1 MILEKL
7 TIDNFRQ
14 YLGRQEMVFAANK
27 GKNVTLIHGENGF
40 GKTCFLNALLWG
52 FYGRDGLTADLP
64 KPENIIPD
72 SIRENG
78 GDPHTTVASIKINFK
93 HGDQSY
99 ILLRSISLADE
110 RDSKGE
116 KTKLELAIRRTDGQT
131 INTDGREAQ
140 KIIDQML
147 PRDLRELVFFNGER
161 IDHFAME
168 ENAEDVRDAV
178 RGLLGL
184 KLIAQTIDDL
194 KSQNVRGKLRAELR
208 DNTDEETA
216 DLLATQTRL
225 ETDLS
230 NRREDLAACRKNQ
243 TACAAELATINN
255 RLEANR
261 EAHQLQQRRSLLD
274 AELGERQKVLHDLEK
289 RLSELLANDAY
300 TLFCTDLVSKGKS
313 IAHRLRAEGRI
324 PARVMN
330 DWINDLLKAEVCVC
344 GAHIP
349 TGGEAWK
356 KVEEQ
361 LTKAG
366 DPEFN
371 RAVGDLDKAIGVI
384 EGSITQTRT
393 NLGRLVEERSHAAN
407 RIAQIHEELTD
418 IKEQLG
424 SKDDQEVHKLEDA
437 REKEELRRNELLVEE
452 GSLITRIENLE
463 TELRVIASE
472 IQAKQ
477 QKRVEAQR
485 AQRRIERLEQ
495 VITLLEQI
503 LQLESEDLRIE
514 LGREVERVFRA
525 ISLHDYRLQLT
536 EQFTLRLTKL
546 IPSDGGQVAV
556 DVATSTGQRQIMS
569 LVFIASLVALAKRR
583 NEIPTILRDLHGG
596 DFPLVM
602 DSPFGQLGKEFRAA
616 VARHIPEL
624 APQLIILVS
633 STQYAGDVERELG
646 QSDRVGRRYILRYHA
661 PTKRDDANDKVS
673 IAGREF
679 TIFLKDETEHT
690 QLSEVES

>member
-14 YLGRQEMVFAANK
+14 YLGLQEMVFATGKA
-27 GKNVTLIHGENGF
+27 KNVTLIHGENGF

-72 SIRENG
+72 SVRENC
-78 GDPHTTVASIKINFK
+78 GDPHTAIASIKINFK

-99 ILLRSISLADE
+99 ILLRSITLADE

-168 ENAEDVRDAV
+168 KNAEDVRDAV

-184 KLIAQTIDDL
+184 ELIAQAIDDL
-194 KSQNVRGKLRAELR
+194 KSQNVRGKLRTELR
-208 DNTDEETA
+208 ENTDEETA
-216 DLLATQTRL
+216 DLLASQALR
-225 ETDLS
+225 ETDLQAKR
-230 NRREDLAACRKNQ
+230 NALTACRKNR
-243 TACAAELATINN
+243 AASAEKLASINN

-261 EAHQLQQRRSLLD
+261 EAHQLQQRRSVLD
-274 AELGERQKVLHDLEK
+274 AELSDRQKVLQDLEK

-300 TLFCTDLVSKGKS
+300 TLFCTELITKGKS
-313 IAHRLRAEGRI
+313 ITHRLRAEGRI

-330 DWINDLLKAEVCVC
+330 DFIHDLLKAHVCIC
-344 GAHIP
+344 GTHMP
-349 TGGEAWK
+349 EGSETWK

-384 EGSITQTRT
+384 EGSITQTRN
-393 NLGRLVEERSHAAN
+393 NLGRLVEERSNAAN

-424 SKDDQEVHKLEDA
+424 SKEDQEVHKLEDA
-437 REKEELRRNELLVEE
+437 RESEELRRDELLVEE
-452 GSLITRIENLE
+452 GSLVARIDSIE
-463 TELRVIASE
+463 TELRGLASQ

-477 QKRVEAQR
+477 QMRIEAQR
-485 AQRRIERLEQ
+485 AQRRLEQLEQ
-495 VITLLEQI
+495 VITLLEEI
-503 LQLESEDLRIE
+503 LLLESEDLRVE

-546 IPSDGGQVAV
+546 IASDGGQVSV

-616 VARHIPEL
+616 VARNIPEL

-646 QSDRVGRRYILRYHA
+646 QSERVGRRYVLRYHA
-661 PTKRDDANDKVS
+661 PTKRADANDKVT

-690 QLSEVES
+690 QLSEVDS

>member
-7 TIDNFRQ
+7 TIENFRQ
-14 YLGRQEMVFAANK
+14 YLGRQEMIFATGKA
-27 GKNVTLIHGENGF
+27 KNVTLIHGENGF

-72 SIRENG
+72 SVRENS
-78 GDPHTTVASIKINFK
+78 GDPHAATASIRINFK
-93 HGDQSY
+93 HGDQSF
-99 ILLRSISLADE
+99 ILLRSINLVDE
-110 RDSKGE
+110 RDSRGE

-131 INTDGREAQ
+131 FNTEGREAQ

-178 RGLLGL
+178 RGMLGL
-184 KLIAQTIDDL
+184 KLIAQSIDDL
-194 KSQNVRGKLRAELR
+194 KSQSVRGKLRTELR
-208 DNTDEETA
+208 DNTDQETA
-216 DLLATQTRL
+216 ELLATQARL
-225 ETDLS
+225 ETELQSRRNDLT
-230 NRREDLAACRKNQ
+230 ACRKNQ
-243 TACAAELATINN
+243 SACAEELATINN

-261 EAHQLQQRRSLLD
+261 EAHQLQQRRRVLD
-274 AELGERQKVLHDLEK
+274 AELADRQKALQELEK

-300 TLFCTDLVSKGKS
+300 TLFCTELVTKGKS
-313 IAHRLRAEGRI
+313 ITHRLRAEGRI

-330 DWINDLLKAEVCVC
+330 DFIHDLLKAQVCIC
-344 GAHIP
+344 GNHMP
-349 TGGEAWK
+349 EGSEAWK

-384 EGSITQTRT
+384 EGSITQTRS
-393 NLGRLVEERSHAAN
+393 NLGRLVEERRNAVN
-407 RIAQIHEELTD
+407 RIAQIHDDLAD

-424 SKDDQEVHKLEDA
+424 SKEDQEVHKLEDA
-437 REKEELRRNELLVEE
+437 REKAELRRDELLVQE
-452 GSLITRIENLE
+452 GSLTTKIESLD
-463 TELRVIASE
+463 TELRGVASQ

-477 QKRVEAQR
+477 QMAAEAQR
-485 AQRRIERLEQ
+485 AQRRLERLEQ

-503 LQLESEDLRIE
+503 LQLESEDLRTE
-514 LGREVERVFRA
+514 LGQEVERVFRA

-536 EQFTLRLTKL
+536 DQFTLRLTKL
-546 IPSDGGQVAV
+546 IPSDGGQVPV
-556 DVATSTGQRQIMS
+556 DVATSTGQRQVMS

-583 NEIPTILRDLHGG
+583 NEIPTILRDLQGG

-602 DSPFGQLGKEFRAA
+602 DSPFGQLGKEFRSA

-661 PTKRDDANDKVS
+661 STKRDDANDKVT

-679 TIFLKDETEHT
+679 TIFQKDDTEHT
-690 QLSEVES
+690 QLTEVD

>member
-14 YLGRQEMVFAANK
+14 YLGKQEIFFATGK

-72 SIRENG
+72 SVRENC
-78 GDPHTTVASIKINFK
+78 GDPHAAIASIKINFK

-99 ILLRSISLADE
+99 ILVRSITLADE

-116 KTKLELAIRRTDGQT
+116 RTKLELAIRRPDGNA

-168 ENAEDVRDAV
+168 KNAEDVRDAV

-194 KSQNVRGKLRAELR
+194 KSQNIRGKLRTELR
-208 DNTDEETA
+208 ENTDQETA
-216 DLLATQTRL
+216 DLLATQARL
-225 ETDLS
+225 ENDLQA
-230 NRREDLAACRKNQ
+230 RRDDLGACRKNQ
-243 TACAAELATINN
+243 AACAEELASINN

-261 EAHQLQQRRSLLD
+261 EAHQLQQRRSVLD
-274 AELGERQKVLHDLEK
+274 AELSERQKNLQDLEK
-289 RLSELLANDAY
+289 RLSELLANEAY
-300 TLFCTDLVSKGKS
+300 TLFCTDLLAKGIS
-313 IAHRLRAEGRI
+313 ITHRLRADGRI

-330 DWINDLLKAEVCVC
+330 DWIKDLLKAEVCVC

-349 TGGEAWK
+349 KGGDAWK

-384 EGSITQTRT
+384 ESNITQTRN
-393 NLGRLVEERSHAAN
+393 NLGRLVEDRSIAVN
-407 RIAQIHEELTD
+407 RISQIHEELGD

-437 REKEELRRNELLVEE
+437 REKEELRRDELLVQE
-452 GSLITRIENLE
+452 GSLTSKITSLE
-463 TELRVIASE
+463 TELEGLARQIS
-472 IQAKQ
+472 AKQ
-477 QKRVEAQR
+477 QKATEAQR
-485 AQRRIERLEQ
+485 AQRRLERLEQ
-495 VITLLEQI
+495 VIALLEQI
-503 LQLESEDLRIE
+503 LQLESEELRLE
-514 LGREVERVFRA
+514 LGKEVERIFRA

-546 IPSDGGQVAV
+546 TNSDGGQVRV
-556 DVATSTGQRQIMS
+556 DVATSTGQRQVIS

-583 NEIPTILRDLHGG
+583 NEIPTIMRDLHGG

-602 DSPFGQLGKEFRAA
+602 DSPFGQLGQEFRAA

-624 APQLIILVS
+624 APQLVILVS

-646 QSDRVGRRYILRYHA
+646 HSDRVGRRYILRYHA
-661 PTKRDDANDKVS
+661 STKRDDANDKVT

-679 TIFLKDETEHT
+679 TIFQKDETEHT
-690 QLSEVES
+690 QLLEVES

>member
-7 TIDNFRQ
+7 TIDSFRQ
-14 YLGRQEMVFAANK
+14 YLGRQEMIFATGKA
-27 GKNVTLIHGENGF
+27 KNVTLIHGENGF

-72 SIRENG
+72 SVRENC
-78 GDPHTTVASIKINFK
+78 GDPHAAVASIKINFK

-131 INTDGREAQ
+131 FNTDGREAQ

-194 KSQNVRGKLRAELR
+194 KSQNVRGKLRTELR

-216 DLLATQTRL
+216 DLLATQARL
-225 ETDLS
+225 ENDLQS
-230 NRREDLAACRKNQ
+230 NRTGLTACRKNQ
-243 TACAAELATINN
+243 AACADDLASISN

-261 EAHQLQQRRSLLD
+261 EAHQLQQRRSVLD
-274 AELGERQKVLHDLEK
+274 AELADRQKALQELEK

-300 TLFCTDLVSKGKS
+300 TLFCTELVTKGKS
-313 IAHRLRAEGRI
+313 ITHRLRAEGRI

-330 DWINDLLKAEVCVC
+330 DFIHDLLKAQVCIC
-344 GAHIP
+344 GNHMP
-349 TGGEAWK
+349 EGSEAWK

-384 EGSITQTRT
+384 EGSINQTRN
-393 NLGRLVEERSHAAN
+393 NLGRLVEERSNAVN

-424 SKDDQEVHKLEDA
+424 SKEDQEVHKLEDA
-437 REKEELRRNELLVEE
+437 REKAELRRNELLVEE
-452 GSLITRIENLE
+452 GSLTTKIGTLEGELEN
-463 TELRVIASE
+463 VAKQIS
-472 IQAKQ
+472 AKQ
-477 QKRVEAQR
+477 QKAAEAQR
-485 AQRRIERLEQ
+485 AQRRLERLEQ

-503 LQLESEDLRIE
+503 LQLESEDLRTE
-514 LGREVERVFRA
+514 LGREVERAFRA

-536 EQFTLRLTKL
+536 DQFTLRLTKL
-546 IPSDGGQVAV
+546 IPSDGGQVPV
-556 DVATSTGQRQIMS
+556 DVATSTGQRQVMS

-583 NEIPTILRDLHGG
+583 NEIPTILRDLQGG

-646 QSDRVGRRYILRYHA
+646 QSERVGRRYVLRYHA
-661 PTKRDDANDKVS
+661 PIKRADANDKVT
-673 IAGREF
+673 IAGREL
-679 TIFLKDETEHT
+679 TIFQKDDTEHT
-690 QLSEVES
+690 QLTEVDS